1 MSDCLFCRIANKEL
15 GTEVLMENDCF
26 MAFNDINPK
35 APVHVLIIPKK
46 HFQDITDIEGKI
58 IAELPNFI
66 KALSEKL
73 GVSENGFRVIT
84 NKGKD
89 GGQIIFHTHF
99 HLLAGKDLGDLI

>member
-15 GTEVLMENDCF
+15 GTEVLLEDDF
-26 MAFNDINPK
+26 FIAFNDINPK

-46 HFQDITDIEGKI
+46 HYQDITDIEGKI
-58 IAELPNFI
+58 IAALPTFI
-66 KALSEKL
+66 KELSEKL
-73 GVSENGFRVIT
+73 GVNESGFRLIT